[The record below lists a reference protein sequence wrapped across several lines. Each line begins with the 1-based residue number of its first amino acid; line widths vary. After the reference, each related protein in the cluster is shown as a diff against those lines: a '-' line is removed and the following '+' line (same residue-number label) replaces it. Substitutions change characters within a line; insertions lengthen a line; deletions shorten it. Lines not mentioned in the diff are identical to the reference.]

1 MTLSRLIVT
10 GAPKADCNSWKAF
23 QNSAIQLFRFSLL
36 RLTLCPGAQG
46 APGEVLP
53 PVQQPEG
60 QPDGRLPAPRDHAD
74 AAGGAVPADQ
84 GQRKL
89 G

>member
-1 MTLSRLIVT
+1 M
-10 GAPKADCNSWKAF
+10 F
-23 QNSAIQLFRFSLL
+23 
-36 RLTLCPGAQG
+36 CPGVQG

-60 QPDGRLPAPRDHAD
+60 QSDGRLPAPGDHED

-84 GQRKL
+84 GQSE
-89 G
+89 